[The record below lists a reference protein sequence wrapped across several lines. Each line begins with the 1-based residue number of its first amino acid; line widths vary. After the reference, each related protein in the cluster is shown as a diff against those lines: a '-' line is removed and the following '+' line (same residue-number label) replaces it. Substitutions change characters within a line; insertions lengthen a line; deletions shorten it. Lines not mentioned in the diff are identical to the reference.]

1 MHGVLFAVLATC
13 ALSSADPSA
22 AHAASGPLQR
32 LLASAPKTTDDVS
45 DRQTQDVKRAAEELE
60 GWAAQQW
67 WADDDANDIVA
78 TVRRLVDVK
87 SQVDLAL
94 AEALELRTRFAELP
108 PGDQRRTALRNYL
121 KTTSELIDLSG
132 WLRYRLH
139 DVIETAAYY
148 LDPHPK
154 QMNDLLDVLIE
165 RRVSIGAV
173 VMCFM
178 LFDPP
183 ADSGAKPFSAKEKYK
198 ALQLI
203 TDTREAD
210 LLPVLAEFIRKEK
223 DPALVVIGA
232 AAIRIVG
239 VPQKLRPGSDAGVS
253 APAITAEELYKIL
266 EGIDEGR
273 LSKNLVEY
281 RRKLLAWF
289 KQRIDQGVVGD
300 SFRWGRLEVQAGDWL
315 LMRNPSPYN
324 QFTDLAPGLFT
335 HVGVVAVE
343 KGSDGIRRFVIV
355 DLPERGAHI
364 PATNLDV
371 YFARTRTLHY
381 FFMRHDDP
389 AVCSQMGQAAQDMI
403 GNEAQFDL
411 AFDTSRV
418 LAMKGE
424 PLKGKP
430 IHTYC
435 AGFLLL
441 CAQQTSAPRQEF
453 FPFTETPTEGN
464 TLENLGRLGLSI
476 GQDFISPTGA
486 VFSSRLQIAGRR
498 EPMYDPSREV
508 QEAIY
513 DYFAKCMAQ
522 QTLTPSPD
530 AIQLLTEKVAALS
543 KDLPWLARALAR
555 VNDVSERMDLEAAAK
570 TAAVVGTLDEIAED
584 NLKAFVEARAAITA
598 GPLDEDARKRYS
610 PEAVQRIESYRE
622 RHAQLFEQWGAG
634 RLSARELRIALVEFY
649 AQRGQ
654 AQLDERF
661 FQPRTE
667 P

>member
-13 ALSSADPSA
+13 ALSSADSSA
-22 AHAASGPLQR
+22 PKAAPAPLQR
-32 LLASAPKTTDDVS
+32 LLASIPKTTDDVS
-45 DRQTQDVKRAAEELE
+45 DQQTRDLRQAAEELE
-60 GWAAQQW
+60 EWVAQQW
-67 WADDDANDIVA
+67 WTGDDPDEIVA
-78 TVRRLVDVK
+78 TARRLIDVK
-87 SQVDLAL
+87 AQVDRAL
-94 AEALELRTRFAELP
+94 AETLELRTRFAELS
-108 PGDQRRTALRNYL
+108 PGDRRRAALRNYL
-121 KTTSELIDLSG
+121 KTTSEVIDLTG

-139 DVIETAAYY
+139 VVIQNAAYY
-148 LDPHPK
+148 LDLHPK
-154 QMNDLLDVLIE
+154 QLNDLLDLLIE

-183 ADSGAKPFSAKEKYK
+183 ADVGVEPFSAKEKYK

-203 TDTREAD
+203 TQTREAD
-210 LLPVLAEFIRKEK
+210 LLPVLANFVREEK
-223 DPALVVIGA
+223 DPALIVIGV

-239 VPQKLRPGSDAGVS
+239 VPQKPRPGSDAGVS
-253 APAITAEELYKIL
+253 APAITAEELCEIL
-266 EGIDEGR
+266 ERIDEGR

-289 KQRIDQGVVGD
+289 KQRGEKGVVGD
-300 SFRWGRLEVQAGDWL
+300 SFRLGRLEVQAGDWL

-343 KGSDGIRRFVIV
+343 EGSDGIRRFVIV

-371 YFARTRTLHY
+371 YLPNTRTLHY
-381 FFMRHDDP
+381 FFVRHEDP
-389 AVCSQMGQAAQDMI
+389 VVCAQMGQAAQDMI

-418 LAMKGE
+418 LTMKGK
-424 PLKGKP
+424 PLKGAP

-441 CAQQTSAPRQEF
+441 CAQQTSAPRHEF

-476 GQDFISPTGA
+476 GQDFVSPTGA
-486 VFSSRLQIAGRR
+486 IFSPRLQSAGRR
-498 EPMYDPSREV
+498 EPMYDPAREV

-513 DYFAKCMAQ
+513 DYFANCMAQ
-522 QTLTPSPD
+522 KTLTPSPD
-530 AIQLLTEKVAALS
+530 IDDWLLQKAAELS
-543 KDLPWLARALAR
+543 KNLPWLARALAR
-555 VNDVSERMDLEAAAK
+555 ATDVSEEMDLAAAAK
-570 TAAVVGTLDEIAED
+570 TAAVVAALDEIAEG
-584 NLKAFVEARAAITA
+584 NMTEFVEACAAIMAEPTDADA
-598 GPLDEDARKRYS
+598 GQQLP
-610 PEAVQRIESYRE
+610 PEVLQRNKSYRE
-622 RHAQLFEQWGAG
+622 RHAELFEQWSAT
-634 RLSARELRIALVEFY
+634 RISARELRIALVRFY
-649 AQRGQ
+649 VQRGQ
-654 AQLDERF
+654 RQLDEKF

>member
-1 MHGVLFAVLATC
+1 MRCALLAAVLTC
-13 ALSSADPSA
+13 SLSSAGSTA
-22 AHAASGPLQR
+22 AETASEPLQR
-32 LLASAPKTTDDVS
+32 LLASIPTTTDDVS
-45 DRQTQDVKRAAEELE
+45 DRQTQDLVQAAEQLE
-60 GWAAQQW
+60 EWLARQW
-67 WADDDANDIVA
+67 WADDDADEIVA
-78 TVRRLVDVK
+78 TVRRLIDVK
-87 SQVDLAL
+87 SQVDQAL
-94 AEALELRTRFAELP
+94 AETLDLRTRFAALP
-108 PGDQRRTALRNYL
+108 PDDQRRATLRNYL
-121 KTTSELIDLSG
+121 KTTSEVIDISG

-139 DVIETAAYY
+139 DVIESAAYY

-154 QMNDLLDVLIE
+154 QLNDLLDVLIE

-183 ADSGAKPFSAKEKYK
+183 ADSDAVPFSAKEKYK

-203 TDTREAD
+203 TETREAA
-210 LLPVLAEFIRKEK
+210 LLPVLADFIRQEK

-239 VPQKLRPGSDAGVS
+239 VPQSPRPGSDGGIP
-253 APAITAEELYKIL
+253 APAITANELYKIL
-266 EGIDEGR
+266 EGIDESR
-273 LSKNLVEY
+273 LSKSLVEY

-289 KQRIDQGVVGD
+289 KQRMDQGVTGD

-324 QFTDLAPGLFT
+324 HFTDLSPGLFT

-343 KGSDGIRRFVIV
+343 EGSDGIRRFVIV

-371 YFARTRTLHY
+371 YFERTRTLHY
-381 FFMRHDDP
+381 FFLRHDDP
-389 AVCSQMGQAAQDMI
+389 AVCAKMGQAAQDMI

-418 LAMKGE
+418 AAMKDK
-424 PLKGKP
+424 PLKDAP

-441 CAQQTSAPRQEF
+441 CAQQSSAPRSEF
-453 FPFTETPTEGN
+453 FPFSETPTEGK
-464 TLENLGRLGLSI
+464 TRENLGRLGLSI

-486 VFSSRLQIAGRR
+486 IFSPRLQIAGRR
-498 EPMYDPSREV
+498 EPMYDPAREV

-522 QTLTPSPD
+522 KTLTPSPD
-530 AIQLLTEKVAALS
+530 AHDLLIQKAAELS
-543 KDLPWLARALAR
+543 ENLPWLARALAR
-555 VNDVSERMDLEAAAK
+555 ANDVSEDMDLEAAAK
-570 TAAVVGTLDEIAED
+570 AAAVVGTLDEISEE
-584 NLKAFVEARAAITA
+584 NLSAFVEARAAIVA
-598 GPLDEDARKRYS
+598 GKMDEEAKKRYS
-610 PEAVQRIESYRE
+610 PEAIQRIESYRE
-622 RHAQLFEQWGAG
+622 RHAELFKQWSASQ
-634 RLSARELRIALVEFY
+634 LSARELRIALVEFY
-649 AQRGQ
+649 VQRGQ
-654 AQLDERF
+654 TQLDERF
-661 FQPRTE
+661 FRPRTDQ
-667 P
+667 